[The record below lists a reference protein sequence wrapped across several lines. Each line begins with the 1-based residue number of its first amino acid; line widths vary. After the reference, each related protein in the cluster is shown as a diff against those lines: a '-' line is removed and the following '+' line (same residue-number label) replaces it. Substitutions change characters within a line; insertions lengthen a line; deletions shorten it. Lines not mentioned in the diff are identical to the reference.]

1 MLSKMSLSND
11 VFVQLVLS
19 KPKREIGRRRKCQSN
34 HPFNIRRC
42 ASTVESKIRT
52 PNPVFI
58 HESVYAKFAAG
69 VMAFDCN
76 LLKLQMNEI

>member
-34 HPFNIRRC
+34 HPFNIRQC
-42 ASTVESKIRT
+42 ASTAESKIRT
-52 PNPVFI
+52 SNPVLI
-58 HESVYAKFAAG
+58 DESVYAKSACG
-69 VMAFDCN
+69 LMAFDYN
-76 LLKLQMNEI
+76 LLKLQMKEI